1 MEHIK
6 DKDHLHMNSTTWHTL
21 TAFVQY
27 LGKEGKCKVDYT
39 EKGWFIQYIDR
50 GPDTIQA
57 EIEKAKKEKLDMTD
71 EEKQAKF
78 LEKQIRLAKAAGKDG
93 EDGPES
99 EFTELKRENEE
110 EKVSRAA
117 RVQPATYNLNKI
129 AEKGI
134 DTIEGEGRCTTHLF
148 KKWKEI

>member
-27 LGKEGKCKVDYT
+27 LVKEGKCKVDYT

-50 GPDTIQA
+50 GPETIQA
-57 EIEKAKKEKLDMTD
+57 EIEKAKKEKMETTD

-78 LEKQIRLAKAAGKDG
+78 LEKQIKLAKAGKEVDMD
-93 EDGPES
+93 EAEY
-99 EFTELKRENEE
+99 TELMRGDDD
-110 EKVSRAA
+110 EKVNLYDLAVHVFTSIYRMSRI
-117 RVQPATYNLNKI
+117 VV
-129 AEKGI
+129 
-134 DTIEGEGRCTTHLF
+134 RCFFSL
-148 KKWKEI
+148 ELA

>member
-50 GPDTIQA
+50 GPDTIQVPMA
-57 EIEKAKKEKLDMTD
+57 SDVLWNCYVPIE
-71 EEKQAKF
+71 
-78 LEKQIRLAKAAGKDG
+78 
-93 EDGPES
+93 
-99 EFTELKRENEE
+99 
-110 EKVSRAA
+110 
-117 RVQPATYNLNKI
+117 
-129 AEKGI
+129 
-134 DTIEGEGRCTTHLF
+134 
-148 KKWKEI
+148 